1 MKMKAIILIGGSG
14 TRLYPVTQFVNK
26 HFLPIYSKPMVYY
39 PLSLGMLVGIKDY
52 IFVINIEDEPLVV
65 KLKNH
70 LEKLSLTVSC
80 VIQSRPRSLAEGL
93 ILVEDYIEKN
103 DRILYLLG
111 DNILYGHDVPKLLNN
126 AISLSK
132 TYNYAVIFGY
142 PVKDPERF
150 GVVEFD
156 SYGKVISIEEKPSK
170 PKSTCAV
177 SGVYVFDYEAIEIA
191 KKSNLQNEGEL
202 EITSVLKYYLN
213 KNRLY
218 VQLLGRGFAWFDAGT
233 HESFL
238 EAGEFVATIERRTSL
253 MIACLEEIAY
263 RNGWI
268 SRGDLENSQNYTAK
282 PTMANISKKL
292 AEEFQ
297 E

>member
-177 SGVYVFDYEAIEIA
+177 IGVYVFDYEAIEIA
-191 KKSNLQNEGEL
+191 KKSNLQNEG
-202 EITSVLKYYLN
+202 N
-213 KNRLY
+213 
-218 VQLLGRGFAWFDAGT
+218 
-233 HESFL
+233 
-238 EAGEFVATIERRTSL
+238 
-253 MIACLEEIAY
+253 
-263 RNGWI
+263 
-268 SRGDLENSQNYTAK
+268 
-282 PTMANISKKL
+282 
-292 AEEFQ
+292 
-297 E
+297 

>member
-1 MKMKAIILIGGSG
+1 MKAIILIGCSG

-26 HFLPIYSKPMVYY
+26 HFLPIYSKPMAYY

-156 SYGKVISIEEKPSK
+156 SYGKVISIVEKPSK

-177 SGVYVFDYEAIEIA
+177 IGVYVFDYEAIEIA

-268 SRGDLENSQNYTAK
+268 SRGDLENSQNYIAK

>member
-177 SGVYVFDYEAIEIA
+177 IGVYVFDYEAIEIA